1 MTPEK
6 GFERTYEELK
16 LDRKNATEHDPEKVL
31 NVPTPKI

>member
-1 MTPEK
+1 
-6 GFERTYEELK
+6 LK